1 MVFRQGYRLKWRFI
15 DTKKFKNY
23 KLNTDLISNKEI
35 SRAFKLAASLMELHD
50 DNPFKAR
57 SMQNA
62 AFKLERLSSPISSMS
77 QDEIA
82 QLDGIGKSIQG
93 KIQEYIDRS
102 SFDELD
108 SLLEKTPSGIVEM
121 LAIKGIG
128 PKKVRVL
135 WKELGVE
142 SPGELLYACNENR
155 LVELKGF
162 GTKTQ
167 DLIRKSIEFKQ
178 SNSGKYLYAIVESI
192 ALQFEKD
199 INQSGLISQFSITGS
214 IRRKC
219 EIIEE
224 LELLVCTSEKNK
236 FIEYLKEHPLLGE
249 ATIEEADNQLKA
261 IVAGQLALTIHLS
274 SEENYVNNLFKTTG
288 SKKHLTILQQEY
300 GWKESTL
307 QKNEYEIYSALNL
320 PFIEPELREGIFEFE
335 LAKKKNM
342 PVLVTSEDLKGI
354 LHNHTTYSDGEHSLE
369 EMAVYCKELG
379 YEYLGICDHSKSA
392 FYANGLQPERIEKQ
406 QTEIELL
413 NKKLGP
419 FKIFK
424 GIESDILSD
433 GSLDYP
439 DSILKTFDFI
449 VASVHSILRMDKDKA
464 TQRLIT
470 AIENPYTTILG
481 HPTGRLLLAREGY
494 PIDYEKV
501 IDACAANGVVIELN
515 ANPYRL
521 DLDWRYL
528 QQAINKNV
536 MISINPDAHRKEGFS
551 DMHFGVC
558 AARKGGL
565 TKEMTFNSMSLE
577 KITKYFSSK
586 KNN

>member
-1 MVFRQGYRLKWRFI
+1 MKVKAES
-15 DTKKFKNY
+15 
-23 KLNTDLISNKEI
+23 ISNKEI
-35 SRAFKLAASLMELHD
+35 SRAFKLAASLLELHD

-62 AFKLERLSSPISSMS
+62 AFKLERLPSPISTMS
-77 QDEIA
+77 EDEIA

-93 KIQEYIDRS
+93 KIQEYIDHS

-108 SLLEKTPSGIVEM
+108 NLLDKTPPGIVEM

-135 WKELGVE
+135 WKDLGVE

-178 SNSGKYLYAIVESI
+178 SNSGKFLYAPVESI
-192 ALQFEKD
+192 ALQLERD
-199 INQSGLISQFSITGS
+199 IKQSGLITNFSFTGAL
-214 IRRKC
+214 RRKC
-219 EIIEE
+219 EIIER
-224 LELLVCTSEKNK
+224 LELIVSTTDEKAFNE
-236 FIEYLKEHPLLGE
+236 FIREHPLLE
-249 ATIEEADNQLKA
+249 EKTIEEEKNELKA
-261 IVAGQLALTIHLS
+261 TIAGQLALTIHLA
-274 SEENYVNNLFKTTG
+274 SEENFMSSLFYSTG
-288 SKKHLTILQQEY
+288 SEKHLEILKNNF
-300 GWKESTL
+300 GWKENQTVNS
-307 QKNEYEIYSALNL
+307 EEGIYTALEL
-320 PFIEPELREGIFEFE
+320 PYIEPELREGLFEFE
-335 LAKKKNM
+335 LAKKKSM
-342 PVLVTSEDLKGI
+342 PVLVTEKDLKGI
-354 LHNHTTYSDGEHSLE
+354 LHNHSTYSDGEHSLE

-406 QTEIELL
+406 HAEIDQL
-413 NKKLGP
+413 NKKLNP

-424 GIESDILSD
+424 GIESDILVD

-449 VASVHSILRMDKDKA
+449 VASVHSILRMDKEKA
-464 TQRLIT
+464 TKRLIT
-470 AIENPYTTILG
+470 AIENPYTSILG

-494 PIDYEKV
+494 PIDYTKV

-528 QQAINKNV
+528 QEALNKNV
-536 MISINPDAHRKEGFS
+536 MISINPDAHRKEGFN
-551 DMHFGVC
+551 DMHYGVC
-558 AARKGGL
+558 VARKGGL
-565 TKEMTFNSMSLE
+565 TGEMTFNSLSLE
-577 KITKYFSSK
+577 KISSYFLSRK
-586 KNN
+586 K